1 MDAKKLGGF
10 IAEQRK
16 ERKMTQADLAG
27 KLHVTDKAV
36 SKWERG
42 VGLPDINT
50 IEPLANALGVSVL
63 EVMKAEKITTP
74 TIANEDASAALT
86 DTFALVRQ
94 QRRMER
100 RNAAKIFIIVVGLLL
115 LVFLIDTMSWEGFLG
130 VYLPVIFLM
139 AGVALLIYGIWRK
152 KNQLPC
158 LQTFIMA
165 ILMLLIPIALIV
177 FLFAAGMSGIF
188 PTPS

>member
-16 ERKMTQADLAG
+16 EMKMTQANLAD

-42 VGLPDINT
+42 LGLPDINT

-74 TIANEDASAALT
+74 TIANEDASATLI
-86 DTFALVRQ
+86 DTFELVRQ
-94 QRRMER
+94 QRRIER
-100 RNAAKIFIIVVGLLL
+100 RNTAKIFIVVAGLLL
-115 LVFLIDTMSWEGFLG
+115 MVFLIDTMSWEGFLG
-130 VYLPVIFLM
+130 VCLPVIFM
-139 AGVALLIYGIWRK
+139 IAGVALLIYGIWRK